1 MMMKIVIEAGEVEH
15 NKLTNQLTFKI
26 ACNMD
31 AILATEDTMMY
42 SDQVSM
48 EEIANEM
55 AKKLERMIYTDY
67 HRGGRRI
74 KYD

>member
-1 MMMKIVIEAGEVEH
+1 MKIIIEVGDVEQSR
-15 NKLTNQLTFKI
+15 LTKQLVFKI

-31 AILATEDTMMY
+31 AVLATEDSMMY
-42 SDQVSM
+42 PDQVSM

-55 AKKLERMIYTDY
+55 ANKLERMIYQDY
-67 HRGGRRI
+67 YRGGRRR